1 MTEGRMEKEQKTE
14 QAAQPASVLEVL
26 LGADVPKPPEPV
38 QYRCTRLSKAYGRPV
53 VCTLRPLSRREANA
67 VSLATDPDV
76 AIVLAGLAEPRMADP
91 AVIRHVCG
99 DAEKYTAEDALVGL
113 FLPGEIAAMAT
124 IIQRLSG
131 YLDTSFAAIK
141 KN

>member
-1 MTEGRMEKEQKTE
+1 MTEGSMAKEQKTE
-14 QAAQPASVLEVL
+14 QAAQPVSVLEVL

-131 YLDTSFAAIK
+131 YLDTSFAAVK

>member
-1 MTEGRMEKEQKTE
+1 MEENVEKKQKTE

-53 VCTLRPLSRREANA
+53 VCPLRPLTRREANA

>member
-1 MTEGRMEKEQKTE
+1 MTGENVKKEGKTE
-14 QAAQPASVLEVL
+14 QAAKPASVLEVL

-53 VCTLRPLSRREANA
+53 VCTLRPLTRREANA

>member
-1 MTEGRMEKEQKTE
+1 MMEENVEKKQKTE